1 VRYIA
6 LLAALA
12 ALAGCSSAQSF
23 TDVEGSVRISGQVQR
38 QLFNL
43 KDTTLSLYLT
53 DAATGYPI
61 DAHDVQVHTADGRTV
76 AAKRA
81 QLGSYSASIPDSDR
95 IDVLVSA
102 HDEIARLSLK
112 RQ

>member
-1 VRYIA
+1 MI
-6 LLAALA
+6 AALA
-12 ALAGCSSAQSF
+12 ALAGCSSTQSF
-23 TDVEGSVRISGQVQR
+23 TDVEGTVRISGHVQR
-38 QLFNL
+38 ELFNL

-61 DAHDVQVHTADGRTV
+61 DAHQVQIHTADGHTV

-81 QLGSYSASIPDSDR
+81 QLGSYSATITDSDR

-102 HDEIARLSLK
+102 HDETARLSLK